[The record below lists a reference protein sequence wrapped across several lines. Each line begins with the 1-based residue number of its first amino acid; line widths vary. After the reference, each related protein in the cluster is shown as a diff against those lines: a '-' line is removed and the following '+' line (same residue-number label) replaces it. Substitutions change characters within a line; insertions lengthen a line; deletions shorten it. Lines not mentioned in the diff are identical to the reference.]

1 MWARKMCGEGCVN
14 IVFLVLTHIV
24 DSCAHACAS
33 TRPHS
38 LLSSSGRNW
47 IWWRDGAV
55 QIVQAPHQSRSFYR
69 VLWKLHLIPAHSLSV
84 SSWQVWFAHF
94 VKSEHATIGYWK
106 SWVNTL
112 CVISEW
118 VKTPT
123 VLYYAAV
130 RYPYRWYSEYCSV
143 WSINLNILVSLKV

>member
-1 MWARKMCGEGCVN
+1 MSSHMWARKMCGEGCVN

-112 CVISEW
+112 CVIISYWMSEN
-118 VKTPT
+118 
-123 VLYYAAV
+123 
-130 RYPYRWYSEYCSV
+130 SYCSLLCCSKIPLYMV
-143 WSINLNILVSLKV
+143 LRILQCVKY